1 MSKYITKMINSS
13 NNGSTKMDLHIAEK
27 EVEELIADGWVVE
40 SSRCNVIKESDVYLS
55 NPHATHAEEC
65 DFCWILKKE
74 VSEENEPLFS

>member
-55 NPHATHAEEC
+55 NPHATHAEEY

>member
-13 NNGSTKMDLHIAEK
+13 NCGSTKMELHMAEK

-40 SSRCNVIKESDVYLS
+40 SSRCNVITESDVYLA
-55 NPHATHAEEC
+55 NPHATQAEEY

-74 VSEENEPLFS
+74 VSEESKPLYS

>member
-13 NNGSTKMDLHIAEK
+13 NNGSTKIELHMAEK

-55 NPHATHAEEC
+55 NPHATHAEEY

>member
-13 NNGSTKMDLHIAEK
+13 DNGSTKMDLHIAEK

-55 NPHATHAEEC
+55 NPHATHAEEY

>member
-13 NNGSTKMDLHIAEK
+13 NSGSTKMELYMAEK

-40 SSRCNVIKESDVYLS
+40 SSRCSVIKKSDVYLA
-55 NPHATHAEEC
+55 NPHATHAEEY

-74 VSEENEPLFS
+74 VSGESEPLYS

>member
-13 NNGSTKMDLHIAEK
+13 NNGSTKMELHMAEK

-40 SSRCNVIKESDVYLS
+40 SSRCNVIKKSDVYLA
-55 NPHATHAEEC
+55 NPHATYVEEY

-74 VSEENEPLFS
+74 VSDESEPLYS

>member
-13 NNGSTKMDLHIAEK
+13 NSGSTKMELYMAEK

-40 SSRCNVIKESDVYLS
+40 SSRCNVIKKSDVYLT
-55 NPHATHAEEC
+55 NPHAIYAEEY

-74 VSEENEPLFS
+74 VSEESEPLYS

>member
-13 NNGSTKMDLHIAEK
+13 ETGSTKMELHMAEK

-40 SSRCNVIKESDVYLS
+40 SSRCNVIKKSDVYLA
-55 NPHATHAEEC
+55 NPHATYVEEY

-74 VSEENEPLFS
+74 VSEESEPLYS

>member
-13 NNGSTKMDLHIAEK
+13 ETGSTKMELHMAEK

-40 SSRCNVIKESDVYLS
+40 SSRCNVIKESDVYLA
-55 NPHATHAEEC
+55 NPHSTRAEEY

-74 VSEENEPLFS
+74 VSEESKPLYS

>member
-40 SSRCNVIKESDVYLS
+40 SSRCNVIKESDVYLA
-55 NPHATHAEEC
+55 NPHSTHAEEY

>member
-13 NNGSTKMDLHIAEK
+13 NSGSTKMELYMAEK

-40 SSRCNVIKESDVYLS
+40 SSRCNVIKKSDVYLA
-55 NPHATHAEEC
+55 NPHATYVEEY

-74 VSEENEPLFS
+74 VSEESEPLYS

>member
-13 NNGSTKMDLHIAEK
+13 NGGSTMMELHMAEK

-40 SSRCNVIKESDVYLS
+40 SSRCNVIKESDVYLA
-55 NPHATHAEEC
+55 NPHATHAEEY

-74 VSEENEPLFS
+74 ISEESEPLYS